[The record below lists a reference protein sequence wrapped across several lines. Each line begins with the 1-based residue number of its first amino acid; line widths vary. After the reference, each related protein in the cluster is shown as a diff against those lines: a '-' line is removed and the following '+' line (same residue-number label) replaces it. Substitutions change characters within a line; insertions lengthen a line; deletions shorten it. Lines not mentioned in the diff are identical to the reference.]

1 MKVEVLGVKIDA
13 LRKSEVM
20 TQISGRLQRGEQTFI
35 VTPYS
40 ESLVAAQKDTEYREV
55 LNSADFVLPDGVGVL
70 WAAHFL
76 KRLATGD
83 ERSGLSKFGLL
94 VGTLVSVIFRPDA
107 LHDPIPEK
115 ISGADFVWDLIELAA
130 KQDKFIYLLGG
141 FGDTTKKAAEKLR
154 QSIPNLKIVG
164 ADSGD
169 GGEGTVEKV
178 NQSGADILLVALGA
192 RKQEQWIYA
201 NRSKLA
207 PRVLIGLGGTFDY
220 LAGKRPYRPL
230 FWASRGLEWLWRLV
244 TQPWRVGRILRGVFG
259 LIYYSF
265 KYHTRSL

>member
-115 ISGADFVWDLIELAA
+115 ISGASTGTMENTCPTPLARSRPSCATTAPTKNIRLIRA
-130 KQDKFIYLLGG
+130 
-141 FGDTTKKAAEKLR
+141 
-154 QSIPNLKIVG
+154 
-164 ADSGD
+164 
-169 GGEGTVEKV
+169 
-178 NQSGADILLVALGA
+178 
-192 RKQEQWIYA
+192 
-201 NRSKLA
+201 
-207 PRVLIGLGGTFDY
+207 
-220 LAGKRPYRPL
+220 
-230 FWASRGLEWLWRLV
+230 
-244 TQPWRVGRILRGVFG
+244 
-259 LIYYSF
+259 
-265 KYHTRSL
+265 